1 MKMFC
6 RMKSFIPLLMLS
18 AAVALA
24 SQTARGEDG
33 YGDITGTFVLTGTVS
48 EVKVLVAKG
57 DKAAKD
63 ATVCAKD
70 GVLSED
76 VVVNPANN
84 GVANVFIYLPKAKK
98 INPAFKES
106 ADKEVVFDQKGC
118 RFIPHALFVRTD
130 QTVIVKSDDAI
141 AHNTHTYPI
150 RNQASNS
157 IISPNDREGI
167 KVEFKMPEKLPTQVK
182 CDIHP
187 WMSAYWL
194 ILDHPYAAVSDDQGV
209 FTINGLPAGSHEFI
223 IWQESIGYVERKFKV
238 TVKANKTTDLG
249 TIEIPASKIK

>member
-1 MKMFC
+1 
-6 RMKSFIPLLMLS
+6 MKSFIPLLMLS

-33 YGDITGTFVLTGTVS
+33 YGDITGTFVLTGTVP

-70 GVLSED
+70 GVLAED
-76 VVVNPANN
+76 VVVNPDNN

-98 INPAFKES
+98 INPGLKES
-106 ADKEVVFDQKGC
+106 AVKEVVFDQKGC

-130 QTVIVKSDDAI
+130 QTVVVKSDDAI
-141 AHNTHTYPI
+141 GHNTRTNPL
-150 RNQASNS
+150 RNMSANYL
-157 IISPNDREGI
+157 IPAGDRVGI
-167 KVEFKMPEKLPTQVK
+167 KYQNKLPEKLPITVE
-182 CDIHP
+182 CSIHP
-187 WMSAYWL
+187 WMKAYWL

-209 FTINGLPAGSHEFI
+209 FTISGLPAGDHEFI

-238 TVKANKTTDLG
+238 TVKAGKTTDLG
-249 TIEIPASKIK
+249 TIDIPASKIK